1 MTRRLLLAC
10 GVLAS
15 LLYVGIDVLAALRY
29 PGYHSFTSQAVSELM
44 ARGAPTERLVDP
56 PMLLYSVLMLAFGI
70 GVWKSSPPPRAR
82 VAGGL
87 LIVSSALGLTGPTLY
102 EMNLRGTGSFAAD
115 APHIALTA
123 VGIAFTLATLAVA
136 SKMRGRG
143 FRLYSLATIAASVV
157 FGALTALASGGIAT
171 GEPTPWVGILERIDI
186 GSFLVWVAVFAVVL
200 WSAGGATD
208 AGRRVH
214 A

>member
-56 PMLLYSVLMLAFGI
+56 PMLLYSVLMIAFGI
-70 GVWKSSPPPRAR
+70 GVFLSSPHRRAR
-82 VAGGL
+82 VAGAL
-87 LIVSSALGLTGPTLY
+87 LAVSSALGLTGPTLF
-102 EMNLRGTGSFAAD
+102 EMNRRGTGSFAAD

-136 SKMRGRG
+136 SRMRGRG
-143 FRLYSLATIAASVV
+143 FRRYSLATIAITVV
-157 FGALTALASGGIAT
+157 FGVLTAFASRGIAT
-171 GEPTPWVGILERIDI
+171 GEPTPWVGLWERIDI
-186 GSFLVWVAVFAVVL
+186 GSFLVWVAVFAVAL
-200 WSAGGATD
+200 WPTAGAAG
-208 AGRRVH
+208 AGRRLH

>member
-1 MTRRLLLAC
+1 MRRRILLAC

-15 LLYVGIDVLAALRY
+15 LLYVGIDVLAAIRY
-29 PGYHSFTSQAVSELM
+29 PAYHSFTAQAVSELM

-56 PMLLYSVLMLAFGI
+56 PMILYSVLMIAFGA
-70 GVWKSSPPPRAR
+70 GVFLSTPRRRAR
-82 VAGGL
+82 VAGAL
-87 LIVSSALGLTGPTLY
+87 LAVSSALGLTGPTVF

-123 VGIAFTLATLAVA
+123 VGIALTLATLAVA

-143 FRLYSLATIAASVV
+143 FRRYSLATIGATVV
-157 FGALTALASGGIAT
+157 FGVLTGFASRGIAT
-171 GEPTPWVGILERIDI
+171 GEPTPWVGLVERIDI
-186 GSFLVWVAVFAVVL
+186 GSFLVWVAVFAVAL
-200 WSAGGATD
+200 WRTAEATD
-208 AGRRVH
+208 AGRRLH